1 VSVLTAIH
9 RRECSGCTRLRNS
22 KWLLLLL
29 GEALRA
35 GAGFH
40 ILLMCIASH
49 LLLLRTERSEKWVCG
64 WFLFGTL
71 PITTAFFAFNAASS
85 SNVSTRS
92 KHHERGHRVLNGA
105 VRDEVH
111 LRGLPGCL
119 VTERAVP
126 LPLPL
131 KTTNAPISFVGVLFF
146 IFVPNLVQV

>member
-1 VSVLTAIH
+1 LRSCHI
-9 RRECSGCTRLRNS
+9 CRLRNS

-49 LLLLRTERSEKWVCG
+49 LLL
-64 WFLFGTL
+64 
-71 PITTAFFAFNAASS
+71 
-85 SNVSTRS
+85 
-92 KHHERGHRVLNGA
+92 
-105 VRDEVH
+105 